1 MSTPSTKLCVL
12 ISGNGSN
19 LQAII
24 DNISAEK
31 LDAEI
36 CGVISNR
43 PNAYGLT
50 RAQEAGI
57 KAISLDHMQHDS
69 RESYDKALT
78 LTRAQEA
85 GIKAISLDHMQHDSR
100 ESYDKALQAEIES
113 LNPDYIVLAGFM
125 RILTPEFVNTFS
137 GKLVNIHPSLLPKY
151 KGLKTHQQAID
162 NGDEE
167 HGVSVHFVT
176 PELDGGP
183 VIIQSRVPVFEDDTA
198 VDLAD
203 RVQEQE
209 RRIYPLVLSWF
220 SAGRLK
226 MVNNKAI
233 LDEQELPESG
243 YANE

>member
-1 MSTPSTKLCVL
+1 VSTPSTRLCVL

-57 KAISLDHMQHDS
+57 
-69 RESYDKALT
+69 T
-78 LTRAQEA
+78 
-85 GIKAISLDHMQHDSR
+85 AISLDHMQHDSR

-125 RILTPEFVNTFS
+125 RILTPQFVNTFS
-137 GKLVNIHPSLLPKY
+137 GKLVNVHPSLLPKY
-151 KGLKTHQQAID
+151 KGLNTHQQAID

>member
-1 MSTPSTKLCVL
+1 MSTPSTRLCVL

-57 KAISLDHMQHDS
+57 TAISLDHMQHDS
-69 RESYDKALT
+69 RESYDKT
-78 LTRAQEA
+78 
-85 GIKAISLDHMQHDSR
+85 
-100 ESYDKALQAEIES
+100 LQAEIES

-151 KGLKTHQQAID
+151 KGLNTHQQAID

>member
-1 MSTPSTKLCVL
+1 MSTPSTRLCVL

-57 KAISLDHMQHDS
+57 
-69 RESYDKALT
+69 T
-78 LTRAQEA
+78 
-85 GIKAISLDHMQHDSR
+85 AISLDHMQHDSR

-151 KGLKTHQQAID
+151 EGLNTHQQAID

>member
-69 RESYDKALT
+69 RE
-78 LTRAQEA
+78 R
-85 GIKAISLDHMQHDSR
+85 
-100 ESYDKALQAEIES
+100 YDKALQAEIES

-151 KGLKTHQQAID
+151 KGLNTHQQAID